1 MDNGGFDDS
10 PSPLCNASGLNL
22 TALKYILLLYVIIY
36 ADDRMQDDIGS
47 VFAVYNSGLLCR
59 QSLKDCFVARQDL
72 LQSILADLQLEAPP
86 HRLFSGLHG
95 MGKTTLLRRIAVA
108 IEEENA
114 LNEQWQPLT
123 FPEEQYNIAHLADLW
138 VNSLYA
144 LIEMLDQTGKKEAAR
159 QLENEI
165 ARLPKHDHIAA
176 LNLLLGEADKIHK
189 CLLMLI
195 DNIDLILRRLKD
207 ERRFLWET
215 LKTESRIVII
225 GTCTSAILTGDA
237 GSEKITEIFKT
248 DVLKGLS
255 LEETVETL
263 RKLAESNRAAHIPV
277 LIEND
282 PGRIKALHTLTG
294 GNPRTIVLL
303 YKVLK
308 QNLEN
313 GNILNDLDGLL
324 DRVTPVY
331 KTRFEDY
338 PQQAQQ
344 LIDAL
349 ALHWDPITAHHLAEL
364 LDWPVN
370 QVSAQLSRLEQQ
382 GVVEKQPPSTGKRVA
397 FQLAERFFNIW
408 YLMRYGRLRSR
419 QKLLWLA
426 RFLRIFCHAAEPQS
440 QAGQGLSQGIRD
452 GSAAGGNRGL
462 AQAIDDAGLR
472 MAIKNRA
479 LAARLTIQETHSK
492 IQELLDFDLMGYPG
506 SKLGPRP
513 KRMMPMREIRQ
524 LFRTALA
531 AQDTCIDPQHCT
543 ELFCGSLA
551 LLKEEKDAAARLSA
565 TLSNTQWTYLYIIL
579 HNEYRQHLA
588 VFGPSIERFY
598 GAVAAGE
605 ITGCSDMAGAQAAAL
620 RYGNPGLL
628 AIAAHFNF
636 SCESWPESVTLET
649 CKNAYHTLLK
659 SHQSA
664 TLWNSFGTFLL
675 LDPGNFQEAENA
687 FRQALALN
695 PDNAEYH
702 SNLARLLLQRKK
714 SLAEAVS
721 LAERAV
727 LLDSK
732 NFPALYTL
740 LGLLLS
746 TDRIAGFETHLRR
759 YFEEGNDD
767 FHKSF
772 WSDTLSL
779 LKQALHKGGEW
790 ERLLLALFD
799 SGKVGQRWRP
809 LREALMA
816 VAGDNPYYLN
826 GIAPEIREPASNILS
841 ALKA

>member
-1 MDNGGFDDS
+1 M
-10 PSPLCNASGLNL
+10 
-22 TALKYILLLYVIIY
+22 K
-36 ADDRMQDDIGS
+36 DDIGS

-59 QSLKDCFVARQDL
+59 HSLKYCFVARQDL
-72 LQSILADLQLEAPP
+72 LHSVLTDLQLENPP
-86 HRLFSGLHG
+86 HRLLAGLHG
-95 MGKTTLLRRIAVA
+95 MGKTTLLRRIALA
-108 IEEENA
+108 IEEESA
-114 LNEQWQPLT
+114 LNDAWQPLT
-123 FPEEQYNIAHLADLW
+123 FPEEQYNVAHLADLW

-144 LIEMLDQTGKKEAAR
+144 VIEILDQNGNKEAAR
-159 QLENEI
+159 QLENKI
-165 ARLPKHDHIAA
+165 ASLPKHDHASA
-176 LNLLLGEADKIHK
+176 LNLLLEEADKNHK
-189 CLLMLI
+189 RLVMLI

-207 ERRFLWET
+207 ARRHLWEI
-215 LKTESRIVII
+215 LKTEPRIVII
-225 GTCTSAILTGDA
+225 GTSSSAILTGDA
-237 GSEKITEIFKT
+237 DSDRIAEIFKT

-255 LEETVETL
+255 LGETIETL
-263 RKLAESNRAAHIPV
+263 RRLAESNHASHIPT

-282 PGRIKALHTLTG
+282 PGRITALHTLTG

-303 YKVLK
+303 YKVLN

-331 KTRFEDY
+331 KTRFEDF

-344 LIDAL
+344 LVDAL
-349 ALHWDPITAHHLAEL
+349 ALHWDPITAHHLAEI

-419 QKLLWLA
+419 EKLLWLA
-426 RFLRIFCHAAEPQS
+426 RFLRIFCHASELQNH
-440 QAGQGLSQGIRD
+440 AGQCLSKDIRKSSEAD
-452 GSAAGGNRGL
+452 YHMML
-462 AQAIDDAGLR
+462 AHAIDDPGLR
-472 MAIKNRA
+472 MALENQA
-479 LAARLTIQETHSK
+479 LAALLTLQETHHK
-492 IQELLDFDLMGYPG
+492 IQELLDFNLMGYHDTE
-506 SKLGPRP
+506 LGPRLE
-513 KRMMPMREIRQ
+513 RMMHMREIRQ
-524 LFRTALA
+524 LFQTALN
-531 AQDTCIDPQHCT
+531 AQETDFDKQRCT
-543 ELFCGSLA
+543 DLFCGSLA
-551 LLKEEKDAAARLSA
+551 LMKEEKNATARLSA
-565 TLSNTQWTYLYIIL
+565 TLSNSQWRDLYIIL
-579 HNEYRQHLA
+579 EGEYRQHLA

-605 ITGCSDMAGAQAAAL
+605 IDGCSDMAGAQAAAL
-620 RYGNPGLL
+620 RYGFPELL
-628 AIAAHFNF
+628 AIAAYFNF
-636 SCESWPESVTLET
+636 PCESWPESVTMT
-649 CKNAYHTLLK
+649 ACKSAYHKLLENY
-659 SHQSA
+659 QSA
-664 TLWNSFGTFLL
+664 TLWNSFGTFLQ
-675 LDPGNFQEAENA
+675 LDPANFQEAENA
-687 FRQALALN
+687 FRQALVLE

-702 SNLARLLLQRKK
+702 NNLARLLLQREEN
-714 SLAEAVS
+714 LTEAVS

-727 LLDSK
+727 RLDTK

-746 TDRIAGFETHLRR
+746 TDQIADFETHLRR

-772 WSDTLSL
+772 WSNTLNL
-779 LKQALHKGGEW
+779 LKQILHKGEEW

-816 VAGDNPYYLN
+816 MASDNPYYLN

-841 ALKA
+841 SLRA

>member
-1 MDNGGFDDS
+1 MKDD
-10 PSPLCNASGLNL
+10 L
-22 TALKYILLLYVIIY
+22 
-36 ADDRMQDDIGS
+36 GS

-59 QSLKDCFVARQDL
+59 QSLKYCFVERQDL
-72 LQSILADLQLEAPP
+72 LQSILADLQLENPS
-86 HRLFSGLHG
+86 HRLLSGLHG

-108 IEEENA
+108 IEEEHA
-114 LNEQWQPLT
+114 LNSGWQPLT

-138 VNSLYA
+138 SNSLYS
-144 LIEMLDQTGKKEAAR
+144 LIEMMDQSGKNESAR
-159 QLENEI
+159 QLESKI
-165 ARLPKHDHIAA
+165 ALLPKHDHIGA
-176 LNLLLGEADKIHK
+176 LNLLLEEADKNHK
-189 CLLMLI
+189 RLLMLV

-207 ERRFLWET
+207 ERRLLWET
-215 LKTESRIVII
+215 LRTESRIIII
-225 GTCTSAILTGDA
+225 GTCASTIVPGDA
-237 GSEKITEIFKT
+237 DSERIAEIFKT

-255 LEETVETL
+255 LEETVEML
-263 RKLAESNRAAHIPV
+263 RKLAESNHAAHIPA
-277 LIEND
+277 LIEHD
-282 PGRIKALHTLTG
+282 PGRIKALHTLIG

-331 KTRFEDY
+331 KTRFEDF

-344 LIDAL
+344 LVDAL
-349 ALHWDPITAHHLAEL
+349 ALHWDPITAHQLAKI

-382 GVVEKQPPSTGKRVA
+382 GVIEKQPPSTGKRVA
-397 FQLAERFFNIW
+397 FQLTERFFNIW

-426 RFLRIFCHAAEPQS
+426 RFLRIFCHASELQS
-440 QAGQGLSQGIRD
+440 HAGYCLSKGIRK
-452 GSAAGGNRGL
+452 SSEAGYNIVL
-462 AQAIDDAGLR
+462 AHAIDGAGLR
-472 MAIKNRA
+472 MALENQA
-479 LAARLTIQETHSK
+479 LAALLTIQETHSK
-492 IQELLDFDLMGYPG
+492 IQELLDFDLMGYHDTE
-506 SKLGPRP
+506 LGPRL
-513 KRMMPMREIRQ
+513 KRMMHMREIRQ
-524 LFRTALA
+524 LFQTALA
-531 AQDTCIDPQHCT
+531 AQEADFDRQRCV

-551 LLKEEKDAAARLSA
+551 LLKEEKDATARLSA
-565 TLSNTQWTYLYIIL
+565 TLSKTQWKYLYIIL
-579 HNEYRQHLA
+579 NSEYQQHLA

-598 GAVAAGE
+598 GAVAVGE
-605 ITGCSDMAGAQAAAL
+605 IAGCSDMAGAQAAAL
-620 RYGNPGLL
+620 RYDFPELL
-628 AIAAHFNF
+628 AIAAYFNF
-636 SCESWPESVTLET
+636 PCESWPESVTMEA
-649 CKNAYHTLLK
+649 CRNAYHQILK

-664 TLWNSFGTFLL
+664 TLWNSFGTFLQ

-687 FRQALALN
+687 FRQALVLN
-695 PDNAEYH
+695 SDNAEYYN
-702 SNLARLLLQRKK
+702 NLARLLLQREEN
-714 SLAEAVS
+714 LMEAVG

-732 NFPALYTL
+732 NFHALYTL

-746 TDRIAGFETHLRR
+746 TDRIADFETHLRR

-772 WSDTLSL
+772 WSNTLSL
-779 LKQALHKGGEW
+779 LKQALHKGETW
-790 ERLLLALFD
+790 KRLLLALFD

-809 LREALMA
+809 LREALVA
-816 VAGDNPYYLN
+816 IAGDNPYYLN

>member
-1 MDNGGFDDS
+1 M
-10 PSPLCNASGLNL
+10 
-22 TALKYILLLYVIIY
+22 K
-36 ADDRMQDDIGS
+36 DDIGS

-59 QSLKDCFVARQDL
+59 QSLKYCFVARQDL
-72 LQSILADLQLEAPP
+72 LQSILTELRLEIPP
-86 HRLFSGLHG
+86 HRLLSGLHG
-95 MGKTTLLRRIAVA
+95 MGKTTLLRRLAVA
-108 IEEENA
+108 VEEESA
-114 LNEQWQPLT
+114 LNSGWQPLT
-123 FPEEQYNIAHLADLW
+123 FPEEQYNVAHLADLW
-138 VNSLYA
+138 INSLYA
-144 LIEMLDQTGKKEAAR
+144 LIEMMDQSGNKEAAR
-159 QLENEI
+159 QLENKT
-165 ARLPKHDHIAA
+165 ALLPKHDHISA
-176 LNLLLGEADKIHK
+176 LNLLIEEADKNHK
-189 CLLMLI
+189 RLLMLI

-207 ERRFLWET
+207 ERRLLWET
-215 LKTESRIVII
+215 LRTEPRIVII

-237 GSEKITEIFKT
+237 DSERMAEIFKT

-263 RKLAESNRAAHIPV
+263 RKLAESNHAAHIPA

-331 KTRFEDY
+331 KTRFEDF

-344 LIDAL
+344 LVDAL
-349 ALHWDPITAHHLAEL
+349 ALHWDPITAHHLGEL

-397 FQLAERFFNIW
+397 FQLTERFFNIW

-419 QKLLWLA
+419 QKLLWLT
-426 RFLRIFCHAAEPQS
+426 RFLRIFYHASELQS
-440 QAGQGLSQGIRD
+440 YAGHCLRKDIRK
-452 GSAAGGNRGL
+452 SSEAGYTMVL
-462 AQAIDDAGLR
+462 AHAIDDAGLR
-472 MAIKNRA
+472 MALENQA
-479 LAARLTIQETHSK
+479 LAALLTIQETHDK
-492 IQELLDFDLMGYPG
+492 IQELLDFDLMGYHDTE
-506 SKLGPRP
+506 LAPRL
-513 KRMMPMREIRQ
+513 KRMMHMREIRQ
-524 LFRTALA
+524 ILQAALTAQQTDFDKQRCA
-531 AQDTCIDPQHCT
+531 

-551 LLKEEKDAAARLSA
+551 LSKEEKDATARLSA
-565 TLSNTQWTYLYIIL
+565 TLSNTQWKYLYVIL
-579 HNEYRQHLA
+579 NSEYQQHLA

-598 GAVAAGE
+598 RAVAAGE
-605 ITGCSDMAGAQAAAL
+605 IAGCSDMAGAQAAAL
-620 RYGNPGLL
+620 RYGYPELL
-628 AIAAHFNF
+628 AIAAYFNF
-636 SCESWPESVTLET
+636 PCESWPESVTVEA
-649 CKNAYHTLLK
+649 CKKAYHTLLE

-664 TLWNSFGTFLL
+664 TLWNSFGTFLQ

-702 SNLARLLLQRKK
+702 NNLARLLLQREEN
-714 SLAEAVS
+714 LAEAVS

-727 LLDSK
+727 LLDPK
-732 NFPALYTL
+732 NFHALYTL
-740 LGLLLS
+740 LGLLLG
-746 TDRIAGFETHLRR
+746 TDRIADFETHLRR
-759 YFEEGNDD
+759 YLEEGNDD

-772 WSDTLSL
+772 WNNTLGL
-779 LKQALHKGGEW
+779 LKQTLHKGGEW
-790 ERLLLALFD
+790 ELLLLALFD

-816 VAGDNPYYLN
+816 AAGGNPSYLN

-841 ALKA
+841 ALRP